1 MKSRRAMLAGLALA
15 LALPQ
20 RAQAAPAVRRVA
32 VLAPSTAERE
42 AATLKPFFDEMR
54 RLGWS
59 EGQQI
64 AYDRA
69 YADDRHETLPRLAA
83 ALVARRPD
91 LIYAPPSP
99 AAVAAKGA
107 TSTIPIVFGT
117 ATDPVGTGLVQS
129 LARPGGNV
137 TGICSVIESLA
148 PKSLELLQQLLP
160 GLRRVGL
167 LGERLDARLR
177 LDRDALVPLLAAR
190 GMQLTLAEATN
201 PQGVDAAVERLLKGR
216 VEVVMTN
223 SSLTYNLRER
233 LAEHFRAHR
242 VALVGHRLEMVE
254 AGALFSYGA
263 SLAEQLRASAQV
275 VDRILK
281 GASPSGIPVEQPTR
295 FELAFNT
302 GTARALG
309 IDVPPT
315 VRLRADR
322 LIE

>member
-1 MKSRRAMLAGLALA
+1 LLAGFAVVLS
-15 LALPQ
+15 LP
-20 RAQAAPAVRRVA
+20 RRLHAAAAQDRRRVA

-42 AATLKPFFDEMR
+42 AATLKPFFDEMQ

-59 EGQQI
+59 EGRQV

-69 YADDRHETLPRLAA
+69 FADDRHENLPRLAA

-117 ATDPVGTGLVQS
+117 ATDPVGTGLVHS
-129 LARPGGNV
+129 LAQPGGNV
-137 TGICSVIESLA
+137 TGICSVIDSLA
-148 PKSLELLQQLLP
+148 PKSLEVLQQVLP

-167 LGERLDARLR
+167 LGERQDARLR

-190 GMQLTLAEATN
+190 GLQLTLAEATN
-201 PQGVDAAVERLLKGR
+201 PQGVDDAVERLLRER

-223 SSLTYNLRER
+223 SSLTFNLRER
-233 LAEHFRAHR
+233 LAARFRAHR
-242 VALVGHRLEMVE
+242 VALVGHRVEMVE

-263 SLAEQLRASAQV
+263 SLPEQLRASAQV

-281 GASPSGIPVEQPTR
+281 GALPRGIPVEQPTR
-295 FELAFNT
+295 FELAFNL

-322 LIE
+322 VIE

>member
-1 MKSRRAMLAGLALA
+1 MTSRRSVLAGLALGLTLQQPVRAAAA
-15 LALPQ
+15 L
-20 RAQAAPAVRRVA
+20 RRVA

-42 AATLKPFFDEMR
+42 AFTLKPFFDEMQ

-59 EGQQI
+59 EGRQI
-64 AYDRA
+64 AYDRVF
-69 YADDRHETLPRLAA
+69 ADDRHENLPRLAA
-83 ALVARRPD
+83 ALVSRQPD

-137 TGICSVIESLA
+137 TGICSVMDSLA

-160 GLRRVGL
+160 GLRRLGL
-167 LGERLDARLR
+167 LGERQDARLR
-177 LDRDALVPLLAAR
+177 LDRDALMPLLAAR

-201 PQGVDAAVERLLKGR
+201 PQGMEHAIERLLKGG

-233 LAEHFRAHR
+233 LAERFRAHG
-242 VALVGHRLEMVE
+242 VALVGHRVEMVE

-263 SLAEQLRASAQV
+263 SLPEQLRASAQV

-281 GASPSGIPVEQPTR
+281 GALPGGIPVEQPTR

-322 LIE
+322 VIE

>member
-1 MKSRRAMLAGLALA
+1 MLASIALA
-15 LALPQ
+15 LTLPRRVNAGTEQ
-20 RAQAAPAVRRVA
+20 GPRRVA
-32 VLAPSTAERE
+32 VLAPSTPERE
-42 AATLKPFFDEMR
+42 AATLKPFFDEMQ

-59 EGQQI
+59 EGQQV

-69 YADDRHETLPRLAA
+69 YADDRHENLPRLAA
-83 ALVARRPD
+83 SLVARRPD

-99 AAVAAKGA
+99 AAVAAKSA

-137 TGICSVIESLA
+137 TGICSVIDSLA

-167 LGERLDARLR
+167 LGEQQDARLR
-177 LDRDALVPLLAAR
+177 LDREALVPLLAAR
-190 GMQLTLAEATN
+190 GMQLMLAEATN
-201 PQGVDAAVERLLKGR
+201 PQGVDDAVDRLLKGR

-223 SSLTYNLRER
+223 SSLTYNLRAR
-233 LAEHFRAHR
+233 LAEHFRARR

-263 SLAEQLRASAQV
+263 SLPEQLRASAQV

-281 GASPSGIPVEQPTR
+281 GARPGNIPVEQPTR

-302 GTARALG
+302 ATARALG

-322 LIE
+322 VIE